1 MITIRNILIWGVFLT
16 LPLYFIPDLIKFD
29 ERGYTPVYI
38 NLFSGLLAISIF
50 YFNYSYTIPRYF
62 EKRKFIIYLFTIV
75 GSILLLFIVL
85 RLFVY
90 TIGVSPSVFH
100 LMGNKRLIGSLVPR
114 AILVIIAAH
123 YIYNNVKSKQIIKEK
138 EKAELQLLKSQI
150 APHFLFNTLNSLY
163 SLAIVKS
170 DKTAQ
175 SILDLSSLMRYV
187 ISETQEDNV
196 LLKNEINHLQNY
208 INLQKT
214 RLTNETIVNF
224 TINGNFD
231 SLKIAPL
238 LLIIF
243 VENAFKYG
251 VSTEEK
257 STISID
263 IKRENDTFIFSVEN
277 DKMDLLDDGDNTKIG
292 LKNVKNRLNLIY
304 GKKHRLTITENEKSY
319 HVNLEIEL
327 V

>member
-1 MITIRNILIWGVFLT
+1 M
-16 LPLYFIPDLIKFD
+16 
-29 ERGYTPVYI
+29 
-38 NLFSGLLAISIF
+38 
-50 YFNYSYTIPRYF
+50 
-62 EKRKFIIYLFTIV
+62 
-75 GSILLLFIVL
+75 
-85 RLFVY
+85 
-90 TIGVSPSVFH
+90 SPSVFH